1 MDATR
6 SFKRVNTRG
15 GDASVTAI
23 LDGNRKHR
31 ARACEATT
39 GIEPVCS
46 KSVVPLVAHRGTSKQ
61 LMFRGRRRD
70 ARRLASHVPPKEGSR
85 IGRNDL
91 KALPD
96 HKYRNCTIRKDVDSA
111 R

>member
-61 LMFRGRRRD
+61 L
-70 ARRLASHVPPKEGSR
+70 R
-85 IGRNDL
+85 IAVAVATR
-91 KALPD
+91 
-96 HKYRNCTIRKDVDSA
+96 VDSRVMCRQRRA
-111 R
+111 VV